1 MEKITIPKDDV
12 GFNLEFTVK
21 DSGGTVVDLTA
32 YTAVNIKMW
41 SPGVPGILLLDKA
54 CSNLA
59 DDGTCDYTIATA
71 DFKGEVY
78 PPAKRYYAE
87 LELTDT
93 GVTESTETFEITIVE
108 SG

>member
-12 GFNLEFTVK
+12 GSKLEFTVK
-21 DSGGTVVDLTA
+21 DSGGTVVNLTT

-41 SPGVPGILLLDKA
+41 APGIPGTLLLDKA

-59 DDGTCDYTIATA
+59 SDGTCDYTIATA
-71 DFKGEVY
+71 DFTDEAY
-78 PPAKRYYAE
+78 PSAGRYHAE

-93 GVTESTETFEITIVE
+93 DVVESTETFGITIVE